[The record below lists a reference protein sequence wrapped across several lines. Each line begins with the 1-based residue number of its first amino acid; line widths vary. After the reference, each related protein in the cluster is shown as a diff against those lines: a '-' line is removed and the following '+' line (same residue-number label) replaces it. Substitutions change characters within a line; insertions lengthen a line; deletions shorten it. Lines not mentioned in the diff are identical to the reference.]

1 MVLRSRFLAPKM
13 DAEWC
18 RGVDTSIYQL
28 WIVAYIY
35 GYNYINYIN
44 YMLYHTQLSQLGYTY
59 TNYHTQLC
67 SILSNIQLY
76 QMLNYINYINC
87 TTIYCIIL
95 NYPNCWNIS
104 TIIYIYMI
112 IYVSHNWWIQMH
124 TLFARP
130 RHWSRSYLHRPGDLV
145 YNNVI
150 PPTMVQQWSLSYQYA
165 NFRCF
170 LGHIMRD
177 TEILVGGIPTPLKN
191 MSNQLGISWQWEIS
205 NHNRGDII
213 SLI

>member
-1 MVLRSRFLAPKM
+1 MQFSHSILVFTSFEGCWKNDSSQHMTSEPGPQWRLTSSANHKNLRPTYCWSDLKPTNSLNLLDFRVWFFSWRKKTPKNMYCEVPVYFIRCIIGLVLRSRFLPPKM

-95 NYPNCWNIS
+95 NYPNCWNI
-104 TIIYIYMI
+104 
-112 IYVSHNWWIQMH
+112 
-124 TLFARP
+124 
-130 RHWSRSYLHRPGDLV
+130 
-145 YNNVI
+145 
-150 PPTMVQQWSLSYQYA
+150 
-165 NFRCF
+165 
-170 LGHIMRD
+170 
-177 TEILVGGIPTPLKN
+177 
-191 MSNQLGISWQWEIS
+191 
-205 NHNRGDII
+205 
-213 SLI
+213 